1 METCILIPHELSLI
15 LRLNPDPRRPLEMG
29 ATLWANKT
37 LTPGMTFGP
46 EDGKIEL
53 DTLEIYSELPTD
65 DVSSQYRDT
74 FSWTFGL
81 TYL

>member
-1 METCILIPHELSLI
+1 
-15 LRLNPDPRRPLEMG
+15 MG

-37 LTPGMTFGP
+37 LNPGMTFGP

-65 DVSSQYRDT
+65 DVSSQYHDT
-74 FSWTFGL
+74 FTGL
-81 TYL
+81 LLVRFNLLIINSIGLINWINY

>member
-1 METCILIPHELSLI
+1 
-15 LRLNPDPRRPLEMG
+15 MG

-65 DVSSQYRDT
+65 DVSSQYFEDT
-74 FSWTFGL
+74 FPRTFGL